1 MSVRSALSAISRH
14 GLAARDLAPRNAS
27 AALTELDRAE
37 DLAADLAGVP
47 AIVAAAFLAS
57 VAEVVDGAIFAA
69 RKVRADRVSD
79 LA

>member
-1 MSVRSALSAISRH
+1 MSVRSDLAAISRH
-14 GLAARDLAPRNAS
+14 GLAARNLAPKNVS

-37 DLAADLAGVP
+37 GIAADLAGVP

-57 VAEVVDGAIFAA
+57 VADVVDVAIFAA
-69 RKVRADRVSD
+69 RKVRADRVTD